1 MRKMYRTLALRTS
14 SDERALRF
22 GLLTLAVSVFAAVL
36 FRHLIA

>member
-22 GLLTLAVSVFAAVL
+22 TVITLAVSVFAAAL